1 MYFENNVWQ
10 RTRGN
15 TKLFADL
22 NQREI
27 EASSDLLAAFV
38 KQLHMLIAKIEHF
51 LLSNSVP
58 INMDRS
64 NLQSLQR
71 LLMALEQLKEAV
83 QSHLA
88 FLSAAEA
95 ASIWRT
101 QRFFDASLSFPSLL
115 TDPKTPPTAAL
126 HASGSFQSSQTLLWR
141 ESQVM
146 AQQWL
151 QRDRPLLRQNALQNN
166 VTIQIV
172 TYGTEMTEGL
182 QLLLMTAELSGLPL
196 KVRTSNMS
204 KSILF
209 N

>member
-1 MYFENNVWQ
+1 LYFENNVWQ
-10 RTRGN
+10 RTRGT

-27 EASSDLLAAFV
+27 EASSDILAAFV

-115 TDPKTPPTAAL
+115 TDPKPPTAAL

-146 AQQWL
+146 AERWV
-151 QRDRPLLRQNALQNN
+151 QRDRPLLRQNDLQNN
-166 VTIQIV
+166 VTNKIV
-172 TYGTEMTEGL
+172 QY
-182 QLLLMTAELSGLPL
+182 
-196 KVRTSNMS
+196 
-204 KSILF
+204 
-209 N
+209 